1 MDTVLNK
8 LDDVQEREDLARQKR
23 LANVLD
29 KLNKVKN
36 INLKQIN

>member
-8 LDDVQEREDLARQKR
+8 LDDFQEKEDLVRQEK

-29 KLNKVKN
+29 KLNKVLKN
-36 INLKQIN
+36 KFKV